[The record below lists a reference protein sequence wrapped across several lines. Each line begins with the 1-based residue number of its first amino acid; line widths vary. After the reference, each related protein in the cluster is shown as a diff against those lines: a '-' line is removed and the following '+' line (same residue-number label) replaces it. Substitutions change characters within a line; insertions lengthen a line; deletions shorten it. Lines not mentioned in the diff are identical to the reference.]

1 MKYVVVAGYYS
12 DDGKSE
18 FEQCIGVFDTAREAY
33 GEAILYL
40 NDEIDGQDKEICDK
54 LTISPLFELE
64 GQTGYGMTLNGIPYH
79 YTDFVNVLF
88 WDDEVNHGK
97 HSKEG

>member
-12 DDGKSE
+12 DDNITE

-33 GEAILYL
+33 GEALLYL
-40 NDEIDGQDKEICDK
+40 TDEIDGQDKEIRDK
-54 LTISPLFELE
+54 LSISPLYELE
-64 GQTGYGMTLNGIPYH
+64 GGTGYEMTLKGIPYH
-79 YTDFVNVLF
+79 YTDFVTVLF
-88 WDDEVNHGK
+88 WDDEADHGK